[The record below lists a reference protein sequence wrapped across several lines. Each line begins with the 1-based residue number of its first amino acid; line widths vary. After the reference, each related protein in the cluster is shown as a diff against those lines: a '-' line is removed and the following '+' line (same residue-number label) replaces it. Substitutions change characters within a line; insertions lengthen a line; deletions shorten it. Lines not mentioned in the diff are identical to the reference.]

1 MRWKAGRERR
11 GVRDVGGA
19 LFPLRCRRARPVDPK
34 RRAAGS
40 AGEKGEQGGAPK
52 GRPRRSVAPGRG
64 VRGAVER
71 AGECVRVGDLGRVRE
86 RAGAREGEGRP
97 R

>member
-1 MRWKAGRERR
+1 MGFGTSEGLYFPSVVAERGQWIQSGERPAPRERKGNRAERRKAGP
-11 GVRDVGGA
+11 GGQWLQVG
-19 LFPLRCRRARPVDPK
+19 
-34 RRAAGS
+34 
-40 AGEKGEQGGAPK
+40 
-52 GRPRRSVAPGRG
+52 G

-71 AGECVRVGDLGRVRE
+71 AGELVRVGDLGRVRE